1 MLAALYAGLTTTVVA
16 TVAPYVDRATSHSLE
31 NHIRAGYPSYS
42 QARIDKAVT
51 TYEVI
56 LTVIGILGV
65 AGWTIVI
72 RAFATGNRWTAPLA
86 TAALL
91 LGLRHRPHR
100 PADQGHLR
108 CDRSVPAAGCLR
120 RAPRRA
126 CSRGLLAVTLLHRT
140 RRPKRVKGDDQDEA
154 DATGRELEPF
164 LGSFPPASLTDP
176 VTAREQLAAL
186 VAVAPP
192 PDTTGMEIEDHVVA
206 GRASVPVRIYRPRRA
221 HGAIVWL
228 HGGGFV
234 MGDLETEHPWAV
246 RIAESSGAT
255 VVSVDYRRAPEERF
269 PAALMTPTPR
279 SPGRSRTPRRSGSTR
294 VGSPSVAMLPAQG
307 WRPRSPCGRVTST
320 APTACFQLLSQPELD
335 DRQQTWSARNFTD
348 TPFMTREKV
357 SASWQHYL
365 GSAPASPYAA
375 PARADDLG
383 NLPSAYIA
391 CAEFDPNRDEAIEY
405 AQRLLQAG
413 VSVELHQWSGTFHGS
428 QAILSADVSQRQ
440 IAELG
445 SVLRRA
451 LAAA

>member
-1 MLAALYAGLTTTVVA
+1 MKMKQMRL
-16 TVAPYVDRATSHSLE
+16 
-31 NHIRAGYPSYS
+31 
-42 QARIDKAVT
+42 
-51 TYEVI
+51 
-56 LTVIGILGV
+56 
-65 AGWTIVI
+65 
-72 RAFATGNRWTAPLA
+72 
-86 TAALL
+86 
-91 LGLRHRPHR
+91 
-100 PADQGHLR
+100 
-108 CDRSVPAAGCLR
+108 
-120 RAPRRA
+120 
-126 CSRGLLAVTLLHRT
+126 
-140 RRPKRVKGDDQDEA
+140 
-154 DATGRELEPF
+154 DAELEPF

-186 VAVAPP
+186 AAVAPP
-192 PDTTGMEIEDHVVA
+192 PDNTEVAIEDRVVP
-206 GRASVPVRIYRPRRA
+206 GHPSIPVRIYRPREA

-269 PAALMTPTPR
+269 PAAFDDVYAAFTWTVENAPELGIDPDR
-279 SPGRSRTPRRSGSTR
+279 IA
-294 VGSPSVAMLPAQG
+294 VGGHAAGAGLAAAVALRARDQHGPA
-307 WRPRSPCGRVTST
+307 
-320 APTACFQLLSQPELD
+320 ACFQLLSQPELD

-375 PARADDLG
+375 PARADDLS

-391 CAEFDPNRDEAIEY
+391 SAEFDPNRDEAIDY

-428 QAILSADVSQRQ
+428 QAILSAEVSQRQ

-451 LAAA
+451 LAAS